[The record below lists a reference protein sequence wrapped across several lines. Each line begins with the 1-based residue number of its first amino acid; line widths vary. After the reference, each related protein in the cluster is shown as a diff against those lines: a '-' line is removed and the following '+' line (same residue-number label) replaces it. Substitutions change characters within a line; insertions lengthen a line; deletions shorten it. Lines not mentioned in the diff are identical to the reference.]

1 MSELLS
7 PQDIIGSGLCIG
19 CGGCVAQ
26 APVPAAHM
34 AFDAYGQLKPHGPKT
49 WLEQPSAGF
58 TRTCPF
64 SPAAR
69 NEDDLAAA
77 LFPAPPQRTA
87 LLGSFAA
94 AYVGYVAEPD
104 FRTQGS
110 SGGLVSWV
118 AAELLRQG
126 LIDGVAHVVL
136 TADPQADGRYFRY
149 RISRTVAEIGA
160 GAKSRYY
167 PIELADVLRVIRDQ
181 PGRYAVVGL
190 PCFIKA
196 VHLLRG
202 EDPVLRERIAFT
214 LGLFCGHLKSARFVE
229 SFAWQM
235 QVPTPEIAQVEYREK
250 DASRP
255 ANWYRAQLTLHSGRR
270 VSRDWWHLA
279 DGDWGAGFYMNS
291 ACNFC
296 DDVVAETADIA
307 FGDAWVEPY
316 SSDGRGTNVVI
327 VRSPVVQQLVAA
339 AIAEGRLHLDAVDAA
354 FVEQTQAAG
363 FRQRREGL
371 AYRLTWARRGP
382 VQPRKR
388 VAPSAALP
396 RQRKLIYRFRVF
408 ISAAS
413 HRMFR
418 VARWGRPGLFL
429 GWARAVLA
437 VYHGVAYHQGKV
449 KEMWAR
455 WRGLGQP

>member
-1 MSELLS
+1 MNELLS

-19 CGGCVAQ
+19 CGSCVAQ
-26 APVPAAHM
+26 TQAPEVRM
-34 AFDAYGQLKPHGPKT
+34 DFDAYGQLKPQGSAA
-49 WLEQPSAGF
+49 WLRQPSASF

-64 SPAAR
+64 SPAAA
-69 NEDDLAAA
+69 NEDQLAAKR
-77 LFPAPPQRTA
+77 FPTPLHRDKA
-87 LLGSFAA
+87 LGSFDAT
-94 AYVGYVAEPD
+94 YVGYVAEEK
-104 FRTQGS
+104 FRLRGS

-126 LIDGVAHVVL
+126 LIDGVAHVIA
-136 TADPQADGRYFRY
+136 TPDPQREGRYFRY
-149 RISRTVAEIGA
+149 RISRTLAEINE

-167 PIELADVLRVIRDQ
+167 PIEMAEILQTIREV

-196 VHLLRG
+196 VHLLRR
-202 EDPVLRERIAFT
+202 EDAVLRERIAFT
-214 LGLFCGHLKSARFVE
+214 LGLFCGHLKSARFAE
-229 SFAWQM
+229 SFAWQL
-235 QVPTPEIAQVEYREK
+235 QVPLGQVQQVEYREK
-250 DASRP
+250 LPDRP
-255 ANWYRAQLTLHSGRR
+255 ANWYRAQLTLRDGQR
-270 VSRDWWHLA
+270 VSKDWWHLA

-327 VRSPVVQQLVAA
+327 VRSPQVQQLVAS
-339 AIAEGRLHLDAVDAA
+339 AIQEGRLNLDAVDGQ

-371 AYRLTWARRGP
+371 AYRLTWARRG
-382 VQPRKR
+382 VRPRKR

-396 RQRKLIYRFRVF
+396 RHRKLIYRLRYF

-413 HRMFR
+413 HRVFR
-418 VARWGRPGLFL
+418 VARAVRQPALFL

-437 VYHGVAYHQGKV
+437 MYHGLAYHKGKLN
-449 KEMWAR
+449 EMWVR
-455 WRGLGQP
+455 YKGLA